1 MSGESVLKPF
11 INIVAFLFI
20 SLFPISAQAD
30 QSWEVRRIS
39 GSAWLLQ
46 TGHQQVQL
54 EKNSIVQPGNTLKT
68 GDRSRVLLARGK
80 ERIQVGSN
88 TILSIPVE
96 AELKPGQTK
105 IKLKSGRLDLIVKK
119 MPDEHFSVETPFI
132 AAVVKGTRFTVSTTS
147 TRSLVRVFEGLVGVE
162 SNISEERAD
171 IRPGKSASLTFSSET
186 PKRLLLLDNPPKARL
201 FEKFP
206 EVFSDLNI
214 PNPNVLNVPSDQDM
228 SVSGIIE
235 GTITLILTA
244 AGTALSNIGSTLSEI
259 FGPILAPVLSII
271 NQLYSSLIPNSTPAL
286 LALSV
291 IVGLALFGLIAYS
304 IRKGRQ

>member
-1 MSGESVLKPF
+1 M
-11 INIVAFLFI
+11 
-20 SLFPISAQAD
+20 
-30 QSWEVRRIS
+30 RRIS

-46 TGHQQVQL
+46 TGQDEVQL
-54 EKNSIVQPGNTLKT
+54 KKNSTLQPGNTLKT

-88 TILSIPVE
+88 TILSIPTE

-105 IKLKSGRLDLIVKK
+105 IKLKSGKLDLIVKK
-119 MPDEHFSVETPFI
+119 MPHKHFSVETPFI

-162 SNISEERAD
+162 SNISDERAD
-171 IRPGKSASLTFSSET
+171 IRPGKSASLTFSSEAQT
-186 PKRLLLLDNPPKARL
+186 RLLLLDNPPKARL

-214 PNPNVLNVPSDQDM
+214 PNPNLINGPVDKNM
-228 SVSGIIE
+228 TAGGIIE
-235 GTITLILTA
+235 GTITLIVTA
-244 AGTALSNIGSTLSEI
+244 AGAALASIGSTLSEI
-259 FGPILAPVLSII
+259 FAPILAPVLEILDQFYGSI
-271 NQLYSSLIPNSTPAL
+271 LPNSAFSF
-286 LALSV
+286 LALSAV
-291 IVGLALFGLIAYS
+291 VGLALFGLIAYT